1 MMERDYV
8 IGDIK
13 AELEEIEHMDEKIQ
27 ETNNN
32 LGITYAGS
40 ILTLLCC

>member
-1 MMERDYV
+1 MEREYV

-13 AELEEIEHMDEKIQ
+13 AELEEIEHMNEKIQ

-32 LGITYAGS
+32 LEVTYTGA

>member
-1 MMERDYV
+1 MMEREYV

-32 LGITYAGS
+32 LGITYAAS
-40 ILTLLCC
+40 

>member
-1 MMERDYV
+1 MEREYI

-13 AELEEIEHMDEKIQ
+13 AELEEIEHMDGKIQ

-32 LGITYAGS
+32 LGITYAGAF
-40 ILTLLCC
+40 LTLLCC